1 MKLKLGIKKS
11 LAIFSGKKQRILS
24 RLEGIT
30 YSLFFNPNHFFD
42 KIQKKLW
49 QEYEGIVVQQ
59 KFYWQQLSR
68 SNNIKFGDKN
78 TRYFH
83 QRANGRRKRNKI
95 TALKNDSGECI
106 DNVEKLKRWGV
117 DFFKILYSMDS
128 NYNLFPLSGCFPKLV
143 SWDYADISKGV
154 SQEEVKAAIF
164 DMRS

>member
-106 DNVEKLKRWGV
+106 DNVEKLKRWGLIFSRSYTLWIQTTI
-117 DFFKILYSMDS
+117 FFPYLAVFL
-128 NYNLFPLSGCFPKLV
+128 NLLAGIMLIFQKGSLKRKLKLPFL
-143 SWDYADISKGV
+143 I
-154 SQEEVKAAIF
+154 
-164 DMRS
+164 